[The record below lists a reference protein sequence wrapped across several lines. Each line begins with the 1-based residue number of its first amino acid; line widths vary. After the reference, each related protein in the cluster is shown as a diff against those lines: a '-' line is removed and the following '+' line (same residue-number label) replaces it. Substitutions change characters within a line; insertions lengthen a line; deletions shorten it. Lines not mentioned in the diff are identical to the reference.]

1 MTLRLLSFLILLIA
15 AGPASA
21 QPASLD
27 HAHIA
32 TEALRKHIQP
42 AYRRLTEAFDDMRKS
57 AVLFCRTPGKAKLKD
72 LQDRFAEAVRAWG
85 AIAHIYFGPVRTG
98 NRYER
103 IWFWPDR
110 KAIGQR
116 QVLSALRDKPADYLD
131 AATLS
136 GKSIAVQGLGALEHV
151 LYGPL
156 ANPEPESDAF
166 ACDYAVAIAAN
177 LTAIASEVEAEWR
190 DDGAF
195 AKLWLSPGPENRVYL
210 SAKETTFA
218 LIRILMEHL
227 ERVRD
232 TELARPLGVTQSRRV
247 LPGPFSE
254 SGLTMAFIAAR
265 IAGLHSLFVDTG
277 VAGALEK
284 AARVSGNADA
294 TAEIE
299 QALFELRLLKRSS
312 AELAAIPDVL
322 GDAPE
327 RTQAVA
333 LGFPLRTARRTIANA
348 AGRLTDLP
356 VGFNASDG
364 D

>member
-1 MTLRLLSFLILLIA
+1 MKLRLLSFLILLIA
-15 AGPASA
+15 TGPASA
-21 QPASLD
+21 QTASID

-42 AYRRLTEAFDDMRKS
+42 AYHRLTEAFDDMRKS
-57 AVLFCRTPGKAKLKD
+57 AVLYCRKPDEARLDDLK
-72 LQDRFAEAVRAWG
+72 DRFAEAVRAWG
-85 AIAHIYFGPVRTG
+85 GIAHIYFGPVRTG
-98 NRYER
+98 NSYER

-131 AATLS
+131 AATLG
-136 GKSIAVQGLGALEHV
+136 GKSIAVQGLGAFEQV

-156 ANPEPESDAF
+156 ANPVQDGGGF
-166 ACDYAVAIAAN
+166 ACNYVVAIAGN
-177 LTAIASEVEAEWR
+177 LTAVAGEVEAEWR
-190 DDGAF
+190 DDGTF
-195 AKLWLSPGPENRVYL
+195 AKLWLTPGPENRAYL
-210 SAKETTFA
+210 SDQEITFVLVRA
-218 LIRILMEHL
+218 LMEHL

-254 SGLTMAFIAAR
+254 SGLTMTFIASR
-265 IAGLHSLFVDTG
+265 VAGLQSLLVDT
-277 VAGALEK
+277 ALAEELEK
-284 AARVSGNADA
+284 AAMANGDTETKAN
-294 TAEIE
+294 IE
-299 QALFELRLLKRSS
+299 QALFELRLLKRRT
-312 AELAAIPDVL
+312 AELSEVPDVL

-327 RTQAVA
+327 RTQAIA
-333 LGFPLRTARRTIANA
+333 LGFPLKSARRTIANA